1 MDQRKPVTTARIKK
15 MKEDGI
21 PISVVTA
28 YDYPSARLADEAGV
42 DVILVGDSLGNVV
55 LGYESTIPVTLEDMI
70 YHTRAVARAANSAFV
85 VTDLP
90 FMTYHGGIDETLN
103 AVARIMREGAKAVK
117 LEGGEEIAPTV
128 EKIVKAGVPVMGHVG
143 LTPQS
148 LYQIGGYKVQGKSAA
163 QAEKLLRDAK
173 ALEQAGAFSIV
184 LELVTEEVAAYMTRE
199 LSIPTIGIGSGAG
212 CDGQVLVFHDLLQ
225 YAPAAKP
232 KKFVKAYA
240 NIGEQIREGIARY
253 VKEVKERTFPS
264 SQYAFQSDR
273 DVLDYLNEND

>member
-225 YAPAAKP
+225 YAPRRNRKSSSKRTPTSANKSAKALP
-232 KKFVKAYA
+232 
-240 NIGEQIREGIARY
+240 GM
-253 VKEVKERTFPS
+253 
-264 SQYAFQSDR
+264 
-273 DVLDYLNEND
+273 